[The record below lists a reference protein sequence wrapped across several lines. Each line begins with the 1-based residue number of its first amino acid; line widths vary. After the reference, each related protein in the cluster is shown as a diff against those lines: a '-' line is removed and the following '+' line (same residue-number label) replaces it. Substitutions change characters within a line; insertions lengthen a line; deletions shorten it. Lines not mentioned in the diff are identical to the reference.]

1 MIYNIIIYNIII
13 YIIYIYIYIYIYI
26 FSPANNNFRRISKA
40 ILDKFVMF
48 SIKMFIYNKRSVEKA
63 LNTANKYINILK
75 CDTDVIYNAKK
86 SLLFDSSHAWI
97 Q

>member
-1 MIYNIIIYNIII
+1 
-13 YIIYIYIYIYIYI
+13 
-26 FSPANNNFRRISKA
+26 
-40 ILDKFVMF
+40 
-48 SIKMFIYNKRSVEKA
+48 MFIYNTRSVEKT